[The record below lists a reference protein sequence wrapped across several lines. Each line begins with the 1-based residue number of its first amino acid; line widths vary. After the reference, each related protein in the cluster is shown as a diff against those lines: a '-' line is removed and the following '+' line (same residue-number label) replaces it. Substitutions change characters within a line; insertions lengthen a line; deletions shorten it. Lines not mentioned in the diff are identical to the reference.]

1 MDNDGAVVKKTLK
14 TLNLF
19 LFSSFSLFIY
29 SEKEINAKKLIS
41 KLIKV
46 CGVDGAKSCCFP
58 LLMLRAITEKTKDL
72 IGDKELADELL
83 EAAAA
88 YNWPKWLNYGL
99 VITSVI
105 TSIEDQLKPEQY
117 VRDADSVSPV
127 GRR

>member
-1 MDNDGAVVKKTLK
+1 
-14 TLNLF
+14 
-19 LFSSFSLFIY
+19 
-29 SEKEINAKKLIS
+29 
-41 KLIKV
+41 
-46 CGVDGAKSCCFP
+46 
-58 LLMLRAITEKTKDL
+58 MLRAITEKTKDL

-88 YNWPKWLNYGL
+88 YNWPRWLNYGL